1 MKIVLLLLLA
11 CSSFMAYAKP
21 TPATPA
27 DFARLPQ
34 ASYFQLSPD
43 GQSVAF
49 QMVHEGEPVLITKA
63 LAAKSDIKPG
73 ALPLNGAQLQWFRWV
88 NNERLLVAIR
98 MTSDEKT
105 IRTQLYKVY
114 SPKHAFIRVFSVDRS
129 GLKPVYFDMDANK
142 YGFTLSYPRLID
154 ILDSDPEHVLLALDS
169 LEDSFGKY
177 QVHKV
182 NVYTGKKE
190 LVEANRGEYSAFMA
204 DNNGDLR
211 VAFKFGVGSGTDIA
225 VYTRADEQSPFK
237 LLQKESFMEKEL
249 LRPVRFDYARDDIL
263 IFTSGELEDDNYDQD
278 DEDLFE
284 LNIKT
289 GEWLGEHKDIVR
301 DNARKVLEKTFKGKR
316 VRLRDWTDDVNLG
329 RAIYEVYAD
338 TAPPQYFLLD
348 TEAKRVDFL
357 ASAYPQLENLPL
369 AKMHEVSYTARDG
382 LKIPAYLSLPA
393 EAEGVD
399 KPKLPAIIFPHGGP
413 WARDYWGFDN
423 YVQFFASKGYLV
435 FQPQFR
441 GSTGFGFEHLR
452 AGDKEWGLAIQDD
465 ITDGVQWLAK
475 EGYIDLGKVC
485 IAGGSFGGYATGMG
499 LAKTPELYQC
509 GISING
515 VLDMKRFN
523 KDVLRYNKYNREL
536 TNSEWDLKK
545 VSPYHLYKNIDD
557 PMLIIYGD
565 QDSIVYPEHSIKMH
579 EKLDKKGK
587 TSELVLLPNG
597 EHWRTIEANEI
608 KMFEAMDKFLNAYL
622 PVHKAEAISKN

>member
-1 MKIVLLLLLA
+1 MKTVLLLLFT
-11 CSSFMAYAKP
+11 CFSYAAH
-21 TPATPA
+21 ATSATASPE
-27 DFARLPQ
+27 DFARLPH

-43 GQSVAF
+43 GQSIAF
-49 QMVHEGEPVLITKA
+49 AMIHNGEPALVTKA
-63 LAAKSDIKPG
+63 LDPKSEIKPG
-73 ALPLNGAQLQWFRWV
+73 GLPLNGAHLQWFRWV
-88 NNERLLVAIR
+88 NNERLLIAIR
-98 MTSDEKT
+98 MTAEEKT
-105 IRTQLYKVY
+105 IRTQLYKVH

-129 GLKPVYFDMDANK
+129 GLNPVYFDMDSNK

-154 ILDSDPEHVLLALDS
+154 MLDDDPEHVLLALDA

-182 NVYTGKKE
+182 NVYTGEKE

-204 DNNGDLR
+204 DNTGNLR

-249 LRPVRFDYARDDIL
+249 LRPVRFDYARNDVL

-278 DEDLFE
+278 DKDLFE

-289 GEWLGEHKDIVR
+289 GEWLGEHKDVVR
-301 DNARKVLEKTFKGKR
+301 DNAKKVLEKTFKGKR
-316 VRLRDWTDDVNLG
+316 VRLRSWTDDINLG
-329 RAIYEVYAD
+329 RAIFEVYAD

-348 TEAKRVDFL
+348 TEQKRVDFV
-357 ASAYPQLENLPL
+357 ASAYPQLDNVPL
-369 AKMHEVSYTARDG
+369 AKMREVSYTARDG
-382 LKIPAYLSLPA
+382 LKIPAYLTLPV
-393 EAEGVD
+393 EAESKS

-423 YVQFFASKGYLV
+423 HVQFFASKGYLV

-441 GSTGFGFEHLR
+441 GSSGLGFDHLR
-452 AGDKEWGLAIQDD
+452 AGDKQWGLGIQDD
-465 ITDGVQWLAK
+465 ITDGVKWLAK
-475 EGYIDLGKVC
+475 EGYIDPERVC

-499 LAKTPELYQC
+499 LATTPELYKC

-536 TNSEWDLKK
+536 TNSEWGLKK

-565 QDSIVYPEHSIKMH
+565 QDSVVYPEHSIKMH
-579 EKLDKKGK
+579 EKLEKKGK
-587 TSELVLLPNG
+587 SSELVLLPNG

-608 KMFEAMDKFLNAYL
+608 KKFEAMDKFLDKHL
-622 PVHKAEAISKN
+622 PVHKAQAISKN

>member
-1 MKIVLLLLLA
+1 MKIVLLLLFA
-11 CSSFMAYAKP
+11 CLSYAANAAP
-21 TPATPA
+21 SNVDPA

-34 ASYFQLSPD
+34 ATYFQLSPD

-49 QMVHEGEPVLITKA
+49 AMVHNGEPAIVTKA
-63 LAAKSDIKPG
+63 LDPKSTIKPG
-73 ALPLNGAQLQWFRWV
+73 GLPLNGAHLQWFRWV
-88 NNERLLVAIR
+88 NDERLLIAIR
-98 MTSDEKT
+98 MTAEEKT
-105 IRTQLYKVY
+105 IRTQLYKVH

-129 GLKPVYFDMDANK
+129 GLNPVYFDMDSNK

-154 ILDSDPEHVLLALDS
+154 MLDDDPEHVLLALDS
-169 LEDSFGKY
+169 LEASFGKY

-204 DNNGDLR
+204 DNTGNLR

-249 LRPVRFDYARDDIL
+249 LRPVRFDYARNDVL

-278 DEDLFE
+278 DKDLFE

-289 GEWLGEHKDIVR
+289 GEWLGEHKDAIR
-301 DNARKVLEKTFKGKR
+301 DNAKEVLEKTFKGKR
-316 VRLRDWTDDVNLG
+316 VRLRSWTDDINLG

-348 TEAKRVDFL
+348 TEQKRVDFI
-357 ASAYPQLENLPL
+357 ASAYPQLENIPL
-369 AKMHEVSYTARDG
+369 AKMQEVSYMARDG
-382 LKIPAYLSLPA
+382 LKIPAYLTLP
-393 EAEGVD
+393 VD
-399 KPKLPAIIFPHGGP
+399 AKDKAKPKLPAIIFPHGGP

-423 YVQFFASKGYLV
+423 HVQFFASKGYLV

-441 GSTGFGFEHLR
+441 GSSGFGFEHLR
-452 AGDKEWGLAIQDD
+452 AGDKQWGLGIQDD
-465 ITDGVQWLAK
+465 ITDGVKWLAK
-475 EGYIDLGKVC
+475 QGYIDPERVC
-485 IAGGSFGGYATGMG
+485 IAGASFGGYATGMG
-499 LAKTPELYQC
+499 LATTPELYKC

-536 TNSEWDLKK
+536 TNSEWGLKK
-545 VSPYHLYKNIDD
+545 VSPHHLYKNIDD

-565 QDSIVYPEHSIKMH
+565 QDSVVYPEHSIKMH

-587 TSELVLLPNG
+587 TSELVLLPKG

-608 KMFEAMDKFLNAYL
+608 KKFEAMDKFLDNYL
-622 PVHKAEAISKN
+622 PVHKAQAVSKN